1 MSDARWLD
9 VDSDAASAV
18 QHFASAVRIY
28 REPGIQ
34 ADNADGY
41 MRRMAFMH
49 AMFAGHTS
57 LERAL
62 LRILDLHGEEAPSGQ
77 QWHADLIRRA
87 GRSLGSRPPILP
99 ASLTKAADR
108 TRRFR
113 HVAAHTY
120 DTFDAADADPAV
132 RAAATLAAE
141 FTNALAAYRGTLDP

>member
-1 MSDARWLD
+1 MSDARWLEIG
-9 VDSDAASAV
+9 SDAASAV
-18 QHFASAVRIY
+18 QHFSHAARIH
-28 REPGIQ
+28 REPGMQ

-41 MRRMAFMH
+41 MRRMAFLH

-62 LRILDLHGEEAPSGQ
+62 LRILDLHGEEAPSGR
-77 QWHADLIRRA
+77 QWHADLITRA
-87 GRSLGSRPPILP
+87 GRAVGGRPAILP
-99 ASLTKAADR
+99 EALAKAADR

-132 RAAATLAAE
+132 QAAE
-141 FTNALAAYRGTLDP
+141 SLASGLGNALATYRGTLDP